1 MWKTLCLSGDDQAEI
16 SQLKQRIDE
25 FEFKDLE
32 NLKYFLGME
41 MVKPEL
47 ENIFMS
53 QKKYT
58 IDLLTEKDTL
68 GCCPFDTLIELAI
81 N

>member
-1 MWKTLCLSGDDQAEI
+1 MKDIVLSGDDQAEI
-16 SQLKQRIDE
+16 SQLKQRMDE

-32 NLKYFLGME
+32 NLKYFLSME
-41 MVKPEL
+41 MVKLEL
-47 ENIFMS
+47 ESIFVS

-68 GCCPFDTLIELAI
+68 GCCPFDTLIESAI